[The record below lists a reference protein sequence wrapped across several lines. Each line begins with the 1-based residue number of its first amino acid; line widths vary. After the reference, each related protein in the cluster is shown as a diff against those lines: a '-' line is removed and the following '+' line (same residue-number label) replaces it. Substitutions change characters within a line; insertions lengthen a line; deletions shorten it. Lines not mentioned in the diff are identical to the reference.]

1 MNGINIK
8 DFKGTII
15 QYTCEEC
22 LIGDNFTVEFS
33 DVPKVKSGSCIHFNI
48 NFLLVIENNE
58 YKYLSSL
65 TCKNCKYNKIIELFN
80 KNNID
85 YSGSIFYSCEKCKS
99 GKISIG
105 YLLQNEFFDLDSNE
119 QTNFENK
126 NYKEKINL
134 IFCYDGQKYSVNVEK
149 DILIPEAFHQLC
161 VENHNKNLENLDI
174 QDYKKGL
181 VNLSQFKT
189 IEELGLNNGDIIDI
203 EIRPYNG
210 W

>member
-85 YSGSIFYSCEKCKS
+85 YNGSIFYSCEKCKS

-149 DILIPEAFHQLC
+149 DILIPEAFYQLC

-174 QDYKKGL
+174 QDYKKGDES
-181 VNLSQFKT
+181 LSQFST
-189 IEELGLNNGDIIDI
+189 IEELNLASGDKIKI
-203 EIRPYNG
+203 EVRGYSG